1 MKQLFF
7 LLALVGLLAGCAKP
21 LAGNAQTLPK
31 TPEYS
36 PAMKEAMKGLV
47 STFDSTEIHQRKGIF
62 YAARTV
68 DYGRLT
74 LTEED
79 RREQI
84 MDGHSIIYVS
94 EPGKSPNA
102 LYYRYHIAAYFVDGR
117 PEGVWEYYTNANKL
131 FKRETYRHGKRQ
143 QVEHIP

>member
-1 MKQLFF
+1 MRQLFF
-7 LLALVGLLAGCAKP
+7 LLVSMGLLAGCTKP
-21 LAGNAQTLPK
+21 LAGNAQASST

-62 YAARTV
+62 YSARKV
-68 DYGRLT
+68 DYGRLI

-79 RREQI
+79 KKERI

-94 EPGKSPNA
+94 EPDKSPDA
-102 LYYRYHIAAYFVDGR
+102 LYYRYHIASYFVAGY
-117 PEGVWEYYTNANKL
+117 PEGVWEYYTNTGKL
-131 FKRETYRHGKRQ
+131 FKRETYRHGKREK
-143 QVEHIP
+143 VEHVP